1 MDHPMQHHR
10 TLHGDFFIVGAEKTE
25 EINFMVDMDFAF
37 TLCLVG
43 GVACSRSLAARD
55 EFAAAGGRTEHGA
68 AKTAGY
74 SLDAVFRQMSAAVYP
89 GLCGRD
95 RYGAVK
101 YNSHTPGRGT
111 RFRTLGRC
119 VQHCTQIP

>member
-37 TLCLVG
+37 TLCMVDG
-43 GVACSRSLAARD
+43 AACSRSLAARD
-55 EFAAAGGRTEHGA
+55 EFAAADGA
-68 AKTAGY
+68 AEYGIATTVGY
-74 SLDAVFRQMSAAVYP
+74 SLDAVFRQMSAAVYTR
-89 GLCGRD
+89 LWRGRGYGGF
-95 RYGAVK
+95 RYGC
-101 YNSHTPGRGT
+101 HTPGRGT

-119 VQHCTQIP
+119 V

>member
-10 TLHGDFFIVGAEKTE
+10 TLYGDFFIVGAEKTE

-37 TLCLVG
+37 TLCMVG
-43 GVACSRSLAARD
+43 GSADGRSVAAGDGS
-55 EFAAAGGRTEHGA
+55 AAADGGAEHGA
-68 AKTAGY
+68 AKTVGY
-74 SLDAVFRQMSAAVYP
+74 SLDAVFRQVSAAVHS

-101 YNSHTPGRGT
+101 YNSYTPGRGT
-111 RFRTLGRC
+111 RFRTLGGC
-119 VQHCTQIP
+119 VQYCPALP

>member
-25 EINFMVDMDFAF
+25 EINFMVDMDFTFA
-37 TLCLVG
+37 LCMVG
-43 GVACSRSLAARD
+43 GAACSRSLAARD
-55 EFAAAGGRTEHGA
+55 EFAAAEYGIATPV
-68 AKTAGY
+68 GY

-111 RFRTLGRC
+111 RFCTLGGYI
-119 VQHCTQIP
+119 QHCTEIP